1 MRLFVALVCV
11 SFVACATAQ
20 WPLRG
25 KSGLN
30 AQVKLAVEPP
40 SLLVK
45 NAAILP
51 SLQLSD
57 TVKTQEIPKVSAG
70 KRSILPYIYPSY
82 WPDYGVP
89 TNGWYPGGWNSG
101 YSNPGYW
108 GNNWYDYGAGFYPR
122 RRLVKP
128 LVSASPGSIG
138 ATGSIGASGATGVT
152 GSIGASGA
160 NGSSSSSGST
170 SSTTTTTTTT
180 SDVVPALDASL
191 TAAVVPDVVPLPDV
205 VPVADPVVLPLVA
218 EPLLTTQVI

>member
-108 GNNWYDYGAGFYPR
+108 GNNWYDYGAGYYPR

-152 GSIGASGA
+152 GSITGASGA
-160 NGSSSSSGST
+160 NGSGSSSGST

-180 SDVVPALDASL
+180 SDVV
-191 TAAVVPDVVPLPDV
+191 
-205 VPVADPVVLPLVA
+205 
-218 EPLLTTQVI
+218 

>member
-45 NAAILP
+45 NAGILP

-57 TVKTQEIPKVSAG
+57 TVKTQEIPNVSAG
-70 KRSILPYIYPSY
+70 KRSILPYIYSGPNY

-89 TNGWYPGGWNSG
+89 TNGWYGGWNSG

-108 GNNWYDYGAGFYPR
+108 GNNWYDYGAPYYPR

-128 LVSASPGSIG
+128 VVSASTGATGATG
-138 ATGSIGASGATGVT
+138 ATGSIGASGATGST
-152 GSIGASGA
+152 
-160 NGSSSSSGST
+160 GSSSSTGST

-180 SDVVPALDASL
+180 NDVVPALDATLS
-191 TAAVVPDVVPLPDV
+191 AAVIPDVVPIPDV
-205 VPVADPVVLPLVA
+205 
-218 EPLLTTQVI
+218 